1 MALVTLAALAV
12 MAAAVTVSAE
22 NTPPA
27 VTVDTPRANDALA
40 QSVTLSGRATD
51 SEGFNVDSYVEAR
64 WNDWEWF
71 RLPITA
77 ADGNR
82 SMVFGEMVNLGFH
95 APGEHTL
102 HVRAFDGEL
111 YSEVASVPVTVRDLG
126 DLVVMPTDI
135 TMRVVGV
142 TLETIV
148 EFHVVVHNQGGE
160 DIHQVEVGLFIDGV
174 EVDDASIDVVDAYS
188 EERVVFERG
197 LAKGRSYDVRV
208 TASPHLSSEERSREN
223 NEASRWFEVTG
234 DEGTPVRADGGISD
248 QGMVILTLLT
258 AGLVGAS
265 VWMALSVVRSRKA

>member
-1 MALVTLAALAV
+1 